1 MDVSAAPASRQA
13 SFPDGDNYPTKT
25 NIFHLSQP
33 TTCFVIFQ
41 ALARYTR
48 REATCLLLIVYIST
62 TLKAFTIFFLNKL
75 NSEHTSCLLY
85 SHYTTSDKDYMCSG
99 TSNFT
104 TLLPAALVPAQRSL
118 CNEDLKTLGSVVPS
132 ILSSIQITGFFQRLF
147 TLGSQLPTIQTLL
160 MDILPSR

>member
-48 REATCLLLIVYIST
+48 VATCLLLIVYIST

-75 NSEHTSCLLY
+75 KLRTYFLSFIFSLHYFRQRLYVLWNFKFHNSASSSSSPSPKKPMQWRFENIRV
-85 SHYTTSDKDYMCSG
+85 SG
-99 TSNFT
+99 TFYSLINT
-104 TLLPAALVPAQRSL
+104 NNRLLPAVVYSGVPTPHDS
-118 CNEDLKTLGSVVPS
+118 NPFDGYTS
-132 ILSSIQITGFFQRLF
+132 F
-147 TLGSQLPTIQTLL
+147 
-160 MDILPSR
+160 